1 MDTDKLSE
9 LIVNRE
15 ELKDIPATVI
25 LRVAVSLVEIIN
37 SGECMKELDSCM

>member
-1 MDTDKLSE
+1 MDIKKLSD

-25 LRVAVSLVEIIN
+25 LRVAVSVIEIIN
-37 SGECMKELDSCM
+37 SGECFKETESCI

>member
-1 MDTDKLSE
+1 MDTEKLSE

-15 ELKDIPATVI
+15 ELKDIPSDVI
-25 LRVAVSLVEIIN
+25 LRVAISVIELIN

>member
-1 MDTDKLSE
+1 MDTDKLSK

-15 ELKDIPATVI
+15 ELKDIPAAVI
-25 LRVAVSLVEIIN
+25 LRVAVSLIELIN

>member
-25 LRVAVSLVEIIN
+25 LRVAVSLIEIIN

>member
-25 LRVAVSLVEIIN
+25 LRVAVSVIELIN